1 MENKKTAYTLLFT
14 QGLSLIGSRMSG
26 IAIGIWLFQTTGK
39 TTYLLLIPFFNELPT
54 LLTGHIAGVL
64 IDRYKRKTS
73 LILGDAG
80 QAIGSVLLLIAIAGD
95 VFKPWMLFVIVLLQ
109 GFFSMIQAA
118 SSDASMTLLIH
129 EDIRERFN
137 AIKEMLF
144 PAAGVIAPML
154 TALIYPFFGIIGV
167 IIFDLITFLLA
178 VIILKGLDIPDPKGD
193 WFTEDRADSWREDLK
208 TGYRFIKKNRLLL
221 WLIIYFS
228 FLNFMLNGPLEL
240 VIPYILE
247 LTKSEVLVSV
257 MLSVMSAGT
266 FIGAMIIV
274 ILGKVDHKVNFI
286 LGSMILTG
294 SMMIVFGIMRTPW
307 TLGVSL
313 FLLMMP
319 LPVIGALFKSILQR
333 KVPPHLQ
340 GRVFSTSYQIAYG
353 IAPLSFLLVGP
364 LVDRVLEP
372 SMQKGEWDYL
382 SDIFGQ
388 MAGSGM
394 GVALSFTGLIIL
406 TGTIAMSLNRD
417 FRHLETTLSEHKDL

>member
-1 MENKKTAYTLLFT
+1 MTAKEDEKNPMMIRGKVTMENKKTAYTLLFT

-95 VFKPWMLFVIVLLQ
+95 IFKPWMLFVIVLLQ

-178 VIILKGLDIPDPKGD
+178 VIILKSLDIPDPKAD
-193 WFTEDRADSWREDLK
+193 WFSEDQTDSWKEDIK
-208 TGYRFIKKNRLLL
+208 TG
-221 WLIIYFS
+221 
-228 FLNFMLNGPLEL
+228 
-240 VIPYILE
+240 
-247 LTKSEVLVSV
+247 
-257 MLSVMSAGT
+257 
-266 FIGAMIIV
+266 
-274 ILGKVDHKVNFI
+274 
-286 LGSMILTG
+286 
-294 SMMIVFGIMRTPW
+294 
-307 TLGVSL
+307 
-313 FLLMMP
+313 
-319 LPVIGALFKSILQR
+319 
-333 KVPPHLQ
+333 
-340 GRVFSTSYQIAYG
+340 
-353 IAPLSFLLVGP
+353 
-364 LVDRVLEP
+364 
-372 SMQKGEWDYL
+372 
-382 SDIFGQ
+382 
-388 MAGSGM
+388 
-394 GVALSFTGLIIL
+394 
-406 TGTIAMSLNRD
+406 
-417 FRHLETTLSEHKDL
+417 